1 MRQRFN
7 RLSFALVI
15 VATAVVAARWI
26 APGRSVVEAR
36 QDMGAIGFYSDWAND
51 IEGTIYGF
59 SSGYETDPPGC
70 DHYNYVTSA
79 VLTSPT
85 RSASLASG
93 GTSSNVTL
101 EFEQEEGWWSAGGEV
116 WFDCS
121 CGGALSA
128 GWSST
133 SVDLNAPAAASD
145 PQMLQQCLN
154 ACAQGGAAIDNFC
167 RSLPNFPPYMRV
179 IKMLCWANR
188 WSVVPCQGICYR
200 FWGD

>member
-1 MRQRFN
+1 MRQRLN

-15 VATAVVAARWI
+15 VATALVAARWI
-26 APGRSVVEAR
+26 APAPSVVEAR
-36 QDMGAIGFYSDWAND
+36 QDMGAVGFYSDWTND

-85 RSASLASG
+85 RSASLQSG

-101 EFEQEEGWWSAGGEV
+101 QWEQEEGWWSVGGEV

-133 SVDLNAPAAASD
+133 SFDLTPAAAPD
-145 PQMLQQCLN
+145 PQKLQQCLN
-154 ACAQGGAAIDNFC
+154 ACAQGITAIENFC
-167 RSLPNFPPYMRV
+167 RSLPNFPPAMRAV
-179 IKMLCWANR
+179 KMLCWASR
-188 WSVVPCQGICYR
+188 WSQPLCQGFCYAI
-200 FWGD
+200 WGE